1 VFLKTMVRAFESSLF
16 LLLLPFVLSSNGD
29 SGYQQYYQQYIGGSS
44 PDRSSDKS
52 DKSSQAASSSYQKY
66 YQQYTGAQGGSSGYQ
81 QYYQQYVGGGA
92 KGDAS
97 TSGGYQQYYQQYVG
111 GSQSGSSRS
120 AGAGYDQYYQQYIGG
135 DDQGKA
141 GDESAARAK
150 TSVQGHNSK
159 STESSAMGTE
169 VAPPASVDFL
179 ASMPP
184 MLLAELTKCTTKKC
198 VEEWRKKNE
207 DGIKKYV
214 PKDYQHFAL
223 AAIEKKCKQ
232 ELARIEATK
241 NATNTTNTS
250 ARATLLSTLQ
260 TTDESELAVLT
271 PIMLAKVASCSTK
284 KCLEEWR
291 NASITNIKKFVP
303 KDYQRFPLASIEKE
317 YKKNLARVEALKHS
331 NVTSSSHATKPAEEL
346 KSGTQVK
353 LKEDTQEAATDKEA
367 AADKQKASRT
377 NVTGIV
383 LAAGKSESRPIKA
396 LSITS
401 VALLS
406 LVAGSYAI
414 RLRSWR
420 RTDGVEPSLEE
431 DLLKH
436 PAMLAA

>member
-1 VFLKTMVRAFESSLF
+1 MVKAFESSLF
-16 LLLLPFVLSSNGD
+16 LLLLPFVFSSNG
-29 SGYQQYYQQYIGGSS
+29 GYQQYYQQYIGGSS
-44 PDRSSDKS
+44 PDTSSDKS
-52 DKSSQAASSSYQKY
+52 EKSNQAGSSYQKY

-97 TSGGYQQYYQQYVG
+97 ASGGYQQYYQQYVG
-111 GSQSGSSRS
+111 SSQSGSSKS
-120 AGAGYDQYYQQYIGG
+120 AGAGYNQYQQQYLGG
-135 DDQGKA
+135 DAQGKA
-141 GDESAARAK
+141 GDESAAQAK
-150 TSVQGHNSK
+150 TPVQGHSSQ
-159 STESSAMGTE
+159 STKSSAMGTA
-169 VAPPASVDFL
+169 VASPASVDFL

-207 DGIKKYV
+207 DAIKKYV

-232 ELARIEATK
+232 ELARIEAAKIAKNATKATK
-241 NATNTTNTS
+241 NSTNTTNTS

-291 NASITNIKKFVP
+291 NASIANIKKFVP

-331 NVTSSSHATKPAEEL
+331 NVTSSSHATKPAE
-346 KSGTQVK
+346 
-353 LKEDTQEAATDKEA
+353 AAGDKE
-367 AADKQKASRT
+367 KALRA
-377 NVTGIV
+377 NVTGIF
-383 LAAGKSESRPIKA
+383 LAAGKPESRPSRA
-396 LSITS
+396 LSITV

-414 RLRSWR
+414 RSRARR
-420 RTDGVEPSLEE
+420 RTDGFESNLEE
-431 DLLKH
+431 DLLRH
-436 PAMLAA
+436 PAMLAV